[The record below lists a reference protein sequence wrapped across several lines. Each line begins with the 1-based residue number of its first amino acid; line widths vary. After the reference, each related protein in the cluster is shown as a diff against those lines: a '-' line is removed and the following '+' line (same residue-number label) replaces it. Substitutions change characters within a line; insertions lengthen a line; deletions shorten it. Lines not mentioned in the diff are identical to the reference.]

1 MKNTLISLLYI
12 LLLLFLGSAAY
23 GQTVFKGVVQDAET
37 QRVIPNAKIG
47 INHQGVGVM
56 SATNGRFA
64 YKKYHQVLDDSSMLT
79 VSAQGYETIQLEA
92 KEIRALLNISSIFQL
107 KKAKTPQK
115 IVGNKVKVFWDISE
129 GMQGRDLDKEL
140 AYLSKY
146 LDGVANVQVQ
156 IEVFNDQLDVV
167 VPWTAWDG
175 DVSRFPAY
183 RQAWRES
190 VTAKTYNGPSNY
202 NLLKMG
208 KADRALLFSNGDP
221 NYGVLEVTQNL
232 PISGI
237 TTIQSAIGVSYLK
250 DLGHYTSGIF
260 VPLWMEQNAPQIDEQ
275 IVEVEKKIITRDEVI
290 GPLVKGKVTSLNQVL
305 QGASIHIKGTLKEYS
320 TEADGS
326 FAIPA
331 KDGDILLFRY
341 LGMFPKD
348 VLVTEGKEV
357 VVELLPKNDVLKEVI
372 LTSKYKKVIVGK
384 KEMSGTTVPHAPGGV
399 TALGDFFITSEDIT
413 PNGRTLEQLLRNMF
427 SGVTLSHTPYGPI
440 ILIKGRAPNA
450 WVVNGIALGPG
461 EPPPYY
467 LADKD
472 IESIVVK
479 ESSYRTTRYG
489 PELGGLAV
497 IVTTKKAPL
506 ARAKYV
512 NSALVK
518 GNEYTEEVAEL
529 YENIAS
535 RTIKGRVSSPSGAI
549 QGANISIKGSLNEAY
564 TKADGSFQ
572 LQAREGDVLL
582 INYMGMFPKEVLV
595 TDQGDYFFELLPSS
609 DVLDEVVITG
619 DGRNTSA
626 RPEGADLE
634 TGRYRKKGLGS
645 FDVQS
650 ITKENFKFDKYPDTE
665 TALDGNFAGLYI
677 DDDNGKPYIL
687 RGIEKEYISLYID
700 GYLSLGRV
708 GEIPVSTIVS
718 VSIKKNTVGLIKRAL
733 FIDTNRSR
741 GKNKVNSALIKDN
754 DYKDDVTSINGV
766 VTISGKVFT
775 SSGPIQG
782 ATINRSGSFDEYTTK
797 ADGSFEMLG
806 TTGDVFLV
814 HYLGMYSKGFEISDH
829 STNYDIELIAK
840 NDVLDEVVLQ
850 GDAQKKETIKTVNG
864 EVNRDKLGY
873 DVKVLR
879 KADIPQGKPDV
890 ASVLNGRFAGIRA
903 VEDPRN
909 GLMVLGRWGAAMLIV
924 IDGNLFIPNAPK
936 PWIPPS
942 NVESITVYKSGI
954 GMTRYGSLGKNG
966 VVEIETINSASSQQA
981 TPKSALVEG
990 NEYTEEVQTIDA
1002 PISDG
1007 LQTIL
1012 GTVSNAKGPLK
1023 DAAISLKGTFN
1034 EVVTDAQG
1042 SYSIIAKM
1050 DDVLIINKAGY
1061 YPKEVLV
1068 ESQIIPNIILTSKK
1082 QELNEVIV
1090 AGSKRVDNTVE
1101 TAYGKTNEDQVGT
1114 STKTLSKN
1122 SFSQGATTLRQLI
1135 TGKVSGVDV
1144 GGGLYSGSEV
1154 VYKIRGGSQSINTE
1168 VAPIWIVNGTPYQ
1181 DPPVFLDVQQIE
1193 SISVLKSVSATSRYG
1208 SMAAGGAFLIK
1219 TSDATFR
1226 EKAKKAERSAL
1237 VSGNEYVANSKEGL
1251 DASLPAYIVRFRE
1264 SGPLEKQFKLY
1275 QKLSRTQESPLE
1287 FYVDAANYFSALDKK
1302 LGDEV
1307 RADLAYISRNNTKAL
1322 RTLAYVYDTR
1332 GDTKNMVLVNERIAK
1347 IAPQEAQSYRDLALA
1362 YQQDGEYNKALELY
1376 INMLGEQIKGVNF
1389 DGLEKPLRNELSHL
1403 VALHK
1408 DKIDYNRLPNEWLR
1422 TDFDIDIRM
1431 VVEWSDRSVP
1441 FEFQFVN
1448 PEKKFFKWSHTLEDN
1463 RERLQAEQL
1472 QGFQTEEFIIDDATP
1487 GEWLINIQYLGDE
1500 SDYVLPPF
1508 LKYTVFKNYGT
1519 PQETREIKVVK
1530 LFKQLDKVTLG
1541 KVTL

>member
-1 MKNTLISLLYI
+1 MKGIFHNQLLSI
-12 LLLLFLGSAAY
+12 ALLFLVGQVY
-23 GQTVFKGVVQDAET
+23 GQTVFKGVVQDFET
-37 QRVIPNAKIG
+37 QMAIPNAKIG
-47 INHQGVGVM
+47 ISHQGVGVM
-56 SATNGRFA
+56 SASNGRFV
-64 YKKYHQVLDDSSMLT
+64 YKKYYQVLDDSSLLT
-79 VSAQGYETIQLEA
+79 VSARGYESILLEA
-92 KEIRALLNISSIFQL
+92 KEIRALLNIPSVFQL
-107 KKAKTPQK
+107 KKTNTPQK

-129 GMQGRDLDKEL
+129 GMQDRDLDKEL
-140 AYLSKY
+140 AFLSKY
-146 LDGVANVQVQ
+146 LDGVANAQVQ
-156 IEVFNDQLDVV
+156 IEVFNDQLDIV

-202 NLLKMG
+202 SLLKTG
-208 KADRALLFSNGDP
+208 TADRALLFSNGDP

-237 TTIQSAIGVSYLK
+237 TSIQSAIGASYMK
-250 DLGHYTSGIF
+250 DLGRYTSGMF
-260 VPLWMEQNAPQIDEQ
+260 VPLWMEPNAPQIDEQ
-275 IVEVEKKIITRDEVI
+275 IVEVEVEEKKINKMAEVI
-290 GPLVKGKVTSLNQVL
+290 GPLVQGKVTSLNQNL
-305 QGASIHIKGTLKEYS
+305 QGASIHIKGTLREYS

-326 FAIPA
+326 FSIPA

-348 VLVTEGKEV
+348 VLVKEGKEV
-357 VVELLPKNDVLKEVI
+357 IVELLPKNDMLKEVV

-384 KEMSGTTVPHAPGGV
+384 KEMRGTTVPHAPGGV
-399 TALGDFFITSEDIT
+399 TALGDFFVTSEDIM
-413 PNGRTLEQLLRNMF
+413 PNGRTLEQLLRNLF

-440 ILIKGRAPNA
+440 ILIKGRAPSA
-450 WVVNGIALGPG
+450 WVVNGIKLGPG
-461 EPPPYY
+461 EPPPFY

-489 PELGGLAV
+489 PELAGLAV

-518 GNEYTEEVAEL
+518 GNDYSEDVSEL
-529 YENIAS
+529 YENRAS
-535 RTIKGRVSSPSGAI
+535 RTITGKVSSPSGA
-549 QGANISIKGSLNEAY
+549 
-564 TKADGSFQ
+564 
-572 LQAREGDVLL
+572 
-582 INYMGMFPKEVLV
+582 
-595 TDQGDYFFELLPSS
+595 
-609 DVLDEVVITG
+609 
-619 DGRNTSA
+619 
-626 RPEGADLE
+626 
-634 TGRYRKKGLGS
+634 
-645 FDVQS
+645 
-650 ITKENFKFDKYPDTE
+650 
-665 TALDGNFAGLYI
+665 
-677 DDDNGKPYIL
+677 
-687 RGIEKEYISLYID
+687 
-700 GYLSLGRV
+700 
-708 GEIPVSTIVS
+708 
-718 VSIKKNTVGLIKRAL
+718 
-733 FIDTNRSR
+733 
-741 GKNKVNSALIKDN
+741 
-754 DYKDDVTSINGV
+754 
-766 VTISGKVFT
+766 
-775 SSGPIQG
+775 IQG
-782 ATINRSGSFDEYTTK
+782 ATINRSGSFDEYSTK

-814 HYLGMYSKGFEISDH
+814 HYLGMYSKGFEIIENT
-829 STNYDIELIAK
+829 TNYDIELIAK

-850 GDAQKKETIKTVNG
+850 GDSRKKETILTVNG
-864 EVNRDKLGY
+864 EVNKDKLGY

-879 KADIPQGKPDV
+879 KADIPQGKPDL

-903 VEDPRN
+903 VDDPRN

-954 GMTRYGSLGKNG
+954 GTLRYGSLGKNG
-966 VVEIETINSASSQQA
+966 VVEIETINFSSSPETA
-981 TPKSALVEG
+981 PKSMLVEG
-990 NEYTEEVQTIDA
+990 NEYTEEIQTLETT
-1002 PISDG
+1002 ISDG
-1007 LQTIL
+1007 LQTIK
-1012 GTVSNAKGPLK
+1012 GTVANAKGPLK
-1023 DAAISLKGTFN
+1023 DASISLKGTFN

-1042 SYSIIAKM
+1042 SYTITAKM
-1050 DDVLIINKAGY
+1050 DDVLIISKAGY

-1068 ESQIIPNIILTSKK
+1068 ESQQIPNVILTSKN
-1082 QELNEVIV
+1082 QELDEVVV

-1114 STKTLSKN
+1114 STKTISKN
-1122 SFSQGATTLRQLI
+1122 SFSNGATSLRQLI

-1144 GGGLYSGSEV
+1144 AGGLYSGSEV

-1168 VAPIWIVNGTPYQ
+1168 APPIWIVNGTPYQ
-1181 DPPVFLDVQQIE
+1181 DPPEFLDVQQIE

-1219 TSDATFR
+1219 TSDATFK

-1264 SGPLEKQFKLY
+1264 SGPLEEQFNLY

-1287 FYVDAANYFSALDKK
+1287 FYVDASNYFSALDKK

-1362 YQQDGEYNKALELY
+1362 YQQDGQYNKALELY

-1389 DGLEKPLRNELSHL
+1389 DGLEKPLRSELSHL

-1463 RERLQAEQL
+1463 RERLKAEQL
-1472 QGFQTEEFIIDDATP
+1472 QGFQTEEFIIDDASP

>member
-1 MKNTLISLLYI
+1 MKNALTSPLFI
-12 LLLLFLGSAAY
+12 LLLLLLGNTAY

-37 QRVIPNAKIG
+37 QLVIPDAKIG

-56 SATNGRFA
+56 SASNGRFA
-64 YKKYHQVLDDSSMLT
+64 YKKYHQVLDDSSILT
-79 VSAQGYETIQLEA
+79 VSAPGYETIQLEA
-92 KEIRALLNISSIFQL
+92 KEIRALLNIPSIFQL
-107 KKAKTPQK
+107 KKADAPQK
-115 IVGNKVKVFWDISE
+115 VIGNKVKVFWDISE
-129 GMQGRDLDKEL
+129 GMQDRDLDKEL
-140 AYLSKY
+140 AFLSRY
-146 LDGVANVQVQ
+146 LDGVSNAQVQ

-202 NLLKMG
+202 SLLKTG

-221 NYGVLEVTQNL
+221 NFGELEVTQEL
-232 PISGI
+232 PITGV
-237 TTIQSAIGVSYLK
+237 TTIQTTIGISYLK
-250 DLGHYTSGIF
+250 NLARYTNGTF
-260 VPLWMEQNAPQIDEQ
+260 VPLWMEQNKPLVAEQ
-275 IVEVEKKIITRDEVI
+275 IVEVEEKKIGKSPITT
-290 GPLVKGKVTSLNQVL
+290 GPLIQGKVTSLNQPL

-326 FAIPA
+326 FTIPA

-348 VLVTEGKEV
+348 VLITKGKEI
-357 VVELLPKNDVLKEVI
+357 VVELLPKNDVLKEVV
-372 LTSKYKKVIVGK
+372 LTSKYKNVIVGK
-384 KEMSGTTVPHAPGGV
+384 KEMRGTTVPHAPGGV

-413 PNGRTLEQLLRNMF
+413 PNGLTLEQLLRNMF
-427 SGVTLSHTPYGPI
+427 SGVTLSNTPYGPI
-440 ILIKGRAPNA
+440 ILIKGKAPNA
-450 WVVNGIALGPG
+450 WVVNGIKLGPG
-461 EPPPYY
+461 EPPPFY

-479 ESSYRTTRYG
+479 ESSFLTSRYG
-489 PELGGLAV
+489 PDILGLAV
-497 IVTTKKAPL
+497 IVTTKSAPL
-506 ARAKYV
+506 AKAKYF

-518 GNEYTEEVAEL
+518 GNDYVDKVP
-529 YENIAS
+529 NINV
-535 RTIKGRVSSPSGAI
+535 VS
-549 QGANISIKGSLNEAY
+549 K
-564 TKADGSFQ
+564 
-572 LQAREGDVLL
+572 
-582 INYMGMFPKEVLV
+582 
-595 TDQGDYFFELLPSS
+595 
-609 DVLDEVVITG
+609 ITG
-619 DGRNTSA
+619 
-626 RPEGADLE
+626 
-634 TGRYRKKGLGS
+634 
-645 FDVQS
+645 
-650 ITKENFKFDKYPDTE
+650 
-665 TALDGNFAGLYI
+665 
-677 DDDNGKPYIL
+677 
-687 RGIEKEYISLYID
+687 
-700 GYLSLGRV
+700 
-708 GEIPVSTIVS
+708 TI
-718 VSIKKNTVGLIKRAL
+718 
-733 FIDTNRSR
+733 
-741 GKNKVNSALIKDN
+741 
-754 DYKDDVTSINGV
+754 
-766 VTISGKVFT
+766 FT

-797 ADGSFEMLG
+797 ANGSFEMLG

-814 HYLGMYSKGFEISDH
+814 HYLGMYSKGFEIVENT
-829 STNYDIELIAK
+829 TNYDIELIAK

-850 GDAQKKETIKTVNG
+850 GGSQKNETIQTVNG
-864 EVNRDKLGY
+864 EVNKDKLGY

-879 KADIPQGKPDV
+879 KADIPQGKPDI

-909 GLMVLGRWGAAMLIV
+909 GLIVLGRWGAAMLIV
-924 IDGNLFIPNAPK
+924 IDGNLFIPDAPK

-954 GMTRYGSLGKNG
+954 GTLRYGSLGKNG
-966 VVEIETINSASSQQA
+966 VVEIETINFSSSPDA
-981 TPKSALVEG
+981 APKSMLVEG
-990 NEYTEEVQTIDA
+990 NEYTEEIQTLDT

-1007 LQTIL
+1007 LQTIQ
-1012 GTVSNAKGPLK
+1012 GTVANAKGPLK

-1034 EVVTDAQG
+1034 EVMTDAKG
-1042 SYSIIAKM
+1042 SYAITAKM

-1068 ESQIIPNIILTSKK
+1068 ESQQIPNVKLTSKN
-1082 QELNEVIV
+1082 QELDEVIV

-1101 TAYGKTNEDQVGT
+1101 TAYGETNEDQVGT
-1114 STKTLSKN
+1114 STKTISKN
-1122 SFSQGATTLRQLI
+1122 SFSNGATSLRQLI
-1135 TGKVSGVDV
+1135 TGKVAGVDV
-1144 GGGLYSGSEV
+1144 AGGLYSGSEV

-1168 VAPIWIVNGTPYQ
+1168 VPPIWIVNGTPYQ
-1181 DPPVFLDVQQIE
+1181 DPPEFLDVQQIE

-1219 TSDATFR
+1219 TSDATFK
-1226 EKAKKAERSAL
+1226 EKAKKAQRSAL
-1237 VSGNEYVANSKEGL
+1237 VTGNEYVANSKEGL

-1264 SGPLEKQFKLY
+1264 SGLLEKQFELY

-1287 FYVDAANYFSALDKK
+1287 FYVDAAKYFSTLDKK
-1302 LGDEV
+1302 LGEEV

-1362 YQQDGEYNKALELY
+1362 YQQNGQYNKALELY

-1389 DGLEKPLRNELSHL
+1389 DGLEKPLRNELSNL

-1422 TDFDIDIRM
+1422 TDYNIDIRM
-1431 VVEWSDRSVP
+1431 VVEWSDRTVP

-1463 RERLQAEQL
+1463 RERLKAEQL
-1472 QGFQTEEFIIDDATP
+1472 QGFQMEEFIIDDATP

>member
-1 MKNTLISLLYI
+1 MKYTLTSPLFI
-12 LLLLFLGSAAY
+12 LLLLFLGNTAS

-37 QRVIPNAKIG
+37 QMVIPNAKIG
-47 INHQGVGVM
+47 INHQGVGVL
-56 SATNGRFA
+56 SASNGRFA
-64 YKKYHQVLDDSSMLT
+64 YKKYHQVLDDSSLLT
-79 VSAQGYETIQLEA
+79 VSATGYETIQLKA
-92 KEIRALLNISSIFQL
+92 KEIRALLNISSVFQL
-107 KKAKTPQK
+107 KKAKTPQTH
-115 IVGNKVKVFWDISE
+115 IGNKVKVFWDISE
-129 GMQGRDLDKEL
+129 GMQDRDLDKEL
-140 AYLSKY
+140 TFLSKY
-146 LDGVANVQVQ
+146 LDGVANAQVQ

-202 NLLKMG
+202 SLLKTG
-208 KADRALLFSNGDP
+208 KADRVLLFSNGDP
-221 NYGVLEVTQNL
+221 NYGVLEVTQEL
-232 PISGI
+232 PISGV
-237 TTIQSAIGVSYLK
+237 TTIQSAIGSTYLK
-250 DLGHYTSGIF
+250 DLARYTNGTF
-260 VPLWMEQNAPQIDEQ
+260 VPLWMEQNVPQIADLPEK
-275 IVEVEKKIITRDEVI
+275 VEENISYT
-290 GPLVKGKVTSLNQVL
+290 GPVVTGKVTSLKQEL

-326 FAIPA
+326 FSIPA

-348 VLVTEGKEV
+348 VLVKEGKEV
-357 VVELLPKNDVLKEVI
+357 IVELLPKNDILKEVV

-384 KEMSGTTVPHAPGGV
+384 KEMRGTTVPHAPGGV

-427 SGVTLSHTPYGPI
+427 SGVTLHHTPNGTVI
-440 ILIKGRAPNA
+440 RIRGRVPSV
-450 WVVNGIALGPG
+450 WVVNGIKLGLG
-461 EPPPYY
+461 EPPPFY

-479 ESSYRTTRYG
+479 ESSFLTSRYG
-489 PELGGLAV
+489 PDVLGLAV
-497 IVTTKKAPL
+497 IVTTKSAPL
-506 ARAKYV
+506 AKAKY
-512 NSALVK
+512 
-518 GNEYTEEVAEL
+518 
-529 YENIAS
+529 
-535 RTIKGRVSSPSGAI
+535 
-549 QGANISIKGSLNEAY
+549 
-564 TKADGSFQ
+564 F
-572 LQAREGDVLL
+572 
-582 INYMGMFPKEVLV
+582 
-595 TDQGDYFFELLPSS
+595 
-609 DVLDEVVITG
+609 
-619 DGRNTSA
+619 
-626 RPEGADLE
+626 
-634 TGRYRKKGLGS
+634 
-645 FDVQS
+645 
-650 ITKENFKFDKYPDTE
+650 
-665 TALDGNFAGLYI
+665 
-677 DDDNGKPYIL
+677 
-687 RGIEKEYISLYID
+687 
-700 GYLSLGRV
+700 
-708 GEIPVSTIVS
+708 
-718 VSIKKNTVGLIKRAL
+718 
-733 FIDTNRSR
+733 
-741 GKNKVNSALIKDN
+741 NSALIKGN
-754 DYKDDVTSINGV
+754 DYQDEVPSLDAASKIKG
-766 VTISGKVFT
+766 TIFS
-775 SSGPIQG
+775 SSGLIQG

-814 HYLGMYSKGFEISDH
+814 HYLGMYSKGFEIIENT
-829 STNYDIELIAK
+829 TNYDIELIAK

-850 GDAQKKETIKTVNG
+850 GDAQKKETIQTVNG
-864 EVNRDKLGY
+864 EVNKDKLGY

-879 KADIPQGKPDV
+879 RADIPQGKPDI

-903 VEDPRN
+903 VEDPIN
-909 GLMVLGRWGAAMLIV
+909 GLIVLGRWGSAMLIV
-924 IDGNLFIPNAPK
+924 IDGNLFIPDAPK

-942 NVESITVYKSGI
+942 NVESITVYKSGV
-954 GMTRYGSLGKNG
+954 GTMRYGSLGKNG
-966 VVEIETINSASSQQA
+966 VVEIETINSASRQQA
-981 TPKSALVEG
+981 KPKSALVKG
-990 NEYTEEVQTIDA
+990 NEYTEEVQTIDT
-1002 PISDG
+1002 PISEG

-1012 GTVSNAKGPLK
+1012 GTVSNTKGPLK

-1042 SYSIIAKM
+1042 TYSITAKM

-1068 ESQIIPNIILTSKK
+1068 ESQQIPNVILTSKN

-1114 STKTLSKN
+1114 STKTISKN
-1122 SFSQGATTLRQLI
+1122 SFSQGATSLRQLI

-1168 VAPIWIVNGTPYQ
+1168 VPPIWIVNGTPYQ

-1219 TSDATFR
+1219 TSDATFK

-1264 SGPLEKQFKLY
+1264 SGTLDEQFKLY

-1287 FYVDAANYFSALDKK
+1287 FYVDAAKYFSALDKK

-1362 YQQDGEYNKALELY
+1362 YQQDGRYNKALELY

-1389 DGLEKPLRNELSHL
+1389 DGLEKPLRSELSHL

-1448 PEKKFFKWSHTLEDN
+1448 PEKKYFKWSHTLEDN
-1463 RERLQAEQL
+1463 RERLQAEQ
-1472 QGFQTEEFIIDDATP
+1472 QHGFQTEEFIIDDATP